1 MRWTAYMRDRVWF
14 IIVNLLGLI
23 CLAVFLKTAGNTWDT
38 IVLLI
43 AIWLMVLIAGLFISY
58 QSRRKYLE
66 GLLVLTEN
74 LKERY
79 LLSEV
84 MEKPDRAEDA
94 VFYRILK
101 LSHKSMLEKVA
112 ETAQEQKEYK
122 EYIEQWVHEAKAPVT
137 AMKLLCEN
145 QNTEDKRALL
155 SELERM
161 NHYIEQTLF
170 SREVSTQRRII

>member
-1 MRWTAYMRDRVWF
+1 
-14 IIVNLLGLI
+14 
-23 CLAVFLKTAGNTWDT
+23 
-38 IVLLI
+38 
-43 AIWLMVLIAGLFISY
+43 LMVLIAGLFISY